1 MMPFNPDFLE
11 HEFTYLSFSAAMRSG
26 MINRCCKLRIRDA
39 VSESGGNAYAF
50 TRCHVLPLPTMRQLS
65 IPVVSGLLMAPSL
78 SSNRVSV
85 VCPAVVSSSRI
96 AYVTAHE
103 DGVEERLLPDP
114 GYSCPRTDNAAM

>member
-78 SSNRVSV
+78 SS
-85 VCPAVVSSSRI
+85 SRI